1 MGPKV
6 SASLPAWS
14 LLYEYEYEYEH
25 EHDYGVREGVIV
37 TVRVSA
43 RVIVHTL
50 KEITRGATAIKKC
63 KNRRT
68 RKRRRTLVT

>member
-6 SASLPAWS
+6 AASLPAWG
-14 LLYEYEYEYEH
+14 LQYAYEYEY

-37 TVRVSA
+37 TVKVSA

-50 KEITRGATAIKKC
+50 KARTRGATAINKC

-68 RKRRRTLVT
+68 RKCRRTLVT